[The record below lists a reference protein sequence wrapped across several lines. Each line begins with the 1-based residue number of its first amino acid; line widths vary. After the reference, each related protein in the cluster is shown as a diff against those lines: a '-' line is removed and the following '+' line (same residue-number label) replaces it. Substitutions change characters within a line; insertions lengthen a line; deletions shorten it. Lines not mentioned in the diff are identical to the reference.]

1 MVPAGLVVLL
11 LFRLS
16 QNVFAL
22 SLAHSDR
29 SCDTAKA
36 GLAWSDGNNS
46 DITKFMGPQVSW
58 CAQSISFIRL
68 AVLILTRYYT
78 WGPLG
83 YVNNASAL
91 DFVPMLWGAKQIASF
106 NETIEDSIRTLNIT
120 TVLGMNESTRI
131 SCPPS
136 GTNFGVR
143 QAARTQP
150 GKSYPRSRSGHVE
163 TIP

>member
-46 DITKFMGPQVSW
+46 DITQFMGPQVSCVSKTYGYLRLEALTGW
-58 CAQSISFIRL
+58 TVHPVGAAMPLVVISPSLFVGPQFWPQATSTGGKPDLTMPHCA
-68 AVLILTRYYT
+68 A
-78 WGPLG
+78 G
-83 YVNNASAL
+83 
-91 DFVPMLWGAKQIASF
+91 
-106 NETIEDSIRTLNIT
+106 
-120 TVLGMNESTRI
+120 
-131 SCPPS
+131 
-136 GTNFGVR
+136 
-143 QAARTQP
+143 AARTFLGYERNTAEVEMCGPP
-150 GKSYPRSRSGHVE
+150 GDFGLQSEDKMRAKEMMWGSGHQ
-163 TIP
+163 